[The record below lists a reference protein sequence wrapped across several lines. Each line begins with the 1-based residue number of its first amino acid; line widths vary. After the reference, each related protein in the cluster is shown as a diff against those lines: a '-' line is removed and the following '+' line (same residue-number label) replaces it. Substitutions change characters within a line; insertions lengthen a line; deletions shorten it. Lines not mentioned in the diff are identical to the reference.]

1 MTIAKQIGIGL
12 RTYGQATGFIFR
24 NKLAWTFLVPVAL
37 NILLFVGGQALISD
51 FIIYLK
57 DLFFNWINLEGTG
70 FWGGVLGWLMAVLIR
85 VLFFFIFVYI
95 SGYVIIIIL
104 SPLLAYVSEKT
115 EQILTGKK
123 IETSFSQIISD
134 ALRGIVIALRN
145 LFLELFFMVLMFFV
159 SFVPFIGWL
168 GTIVLFLISSYFYGF
183 SFIDYT
189 NERKRLT
196 IRESVTVMRR
206 YKWIAVSNGAV
217 FSLFLVIPFCGAFV
231 SVFVAIVSTVAATM
245 AMHQT
250 NAYSEEPD

>member
-51 FIIYLK
+51 SIIYLK

-123 IETSFSQIISD
+123 IETSLSQIIID

>member
-1 MTIAKQIGIGL
+1 
-12 RTYGQATGFIFR
+12 
-24 NKLAWTFLVPVAL
+24 
-37 NILLFVGGQALISD
+37 
-51 FIIYLK
+51 
-57 DLFFNWINLEGTG
+57 
-70 FWGGVLGWLMAVLIR
+70 MAVLIR

-104 SPLLAYVSEKT
+104 SPLLAFVSEKT

-123 IETSFSQIISD
+123 IETSLSQIISD
-134 ALRGIVIALRN
+134 ALRGILIALRN
-145 LFLELFFMVLMFFV
+145 LFLELFFMVLMFFA

-231 SVFVAIVSTVAATM
+231 SVFVAIVSTVAATI

-250 NAYSEEPD
+250 NAFSEEPD